1 MALMTVDKESNGDF
15 RSKDRWSANKKLDV
29 VLRLLRGE
37 KLEEV
42 SREVGVEAH
51 RLAAWRDEF
60 LDAGKEG
67 LRGWA
72 ESVVAFHRREP
83 RWTGCPLGTLS
94 SELMSAAEIGRLEVQ
109 EAFGSWQL
117 LLTRT
122 LLWLQDSGNCGPM
135 PIQSAWPQRHWPP
148 WRAVC
153 SCRERSKTKPAYI
166 ALDAAQAHLGTFA
179 ST

>member
-67 LRGWA
+67 LKGKRATTEEDRRLRDAERKIGELTLENEIWKKVAQKGGPRCRHRSGRGERRDGRPPRHGVPPDRGA
-72 ESVVAFHRREP
+72 AFDH
-83 RWTGCPLGTLS
+83 LS
-94 SELMSAAEIGRLEVQ
+94 PALE
-109 EAFGSWQL
+109 
-117 LLTRT
+117 R
-122 LLWLQDSGNCGPM
+122 
-135 PIQSAWPQRHWPP
+135 
-148 WRAVC
+148 
-153 SCRERSKTKPAYI
+153 
-166 ALDAAQAHLGTFA
+166 
-179 ST
+179 